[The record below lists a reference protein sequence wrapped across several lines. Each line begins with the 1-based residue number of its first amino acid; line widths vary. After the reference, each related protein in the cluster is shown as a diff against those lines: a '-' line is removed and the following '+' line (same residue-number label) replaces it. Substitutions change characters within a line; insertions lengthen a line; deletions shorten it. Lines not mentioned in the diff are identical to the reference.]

1 MKKYLRTSFDLLKP
15 LNTKETVPRKQQ
27 DQVKDC
33 QQRPKGKLFH
43 PGEHVLARN
52 YGHGP
57 KWVPATVLAQTGPVS
72 YTVRTCEDVVWRRH
86 VDQLLSGTTTPDG
99 TLVSGA
105 KFSSPVIPVTPSPT
119 REASCVV
126 EQFLQD
132 WLWKFHIQN
141 CWNLLLLHLFLTA
154 STAAR
159 WVVLLPAAIRW
170 GNGGFLGAL
179 IFSLTNPPAM
189 GQNTPLGCVGVWV
202 VHSIFLRKSD
212 LYCVLFMLLSIF
224 YLNF

>member
-1 MKKYLRTSFDLLKP
+1 M
-15 LNTKETVPRKQQ
+15 PRKQQ

-43 PGEHVLARN
+43 PGEPVLARN

-119 REASCVV
+119 RGSVMCCGASSFRTDCGG
-126 EQFLQD
+126 
-132 WLWKFHIQN
+132 
-141 CWNLLLLHLFLTA
+141 
-154 STAAR
+154 STYRSAET
-159 WVVLLPAAIRW
+159 
-170 GNGGFLGAL
+170 
-179 IFSLTNPPAM
+179 S
-189 GQNTPLGCVGVWV
+189 
-202 VHSIFLRKSD
+202 
-212 LYCVLFMLLSIF
+212 F
-224 YLNF
+224 YYTCS